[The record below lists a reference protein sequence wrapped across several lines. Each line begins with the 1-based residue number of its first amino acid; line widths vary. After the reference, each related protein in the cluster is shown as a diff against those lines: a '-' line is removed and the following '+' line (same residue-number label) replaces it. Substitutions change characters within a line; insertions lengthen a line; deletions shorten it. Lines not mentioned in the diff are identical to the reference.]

1 MFFITQQDRPCLLL
15 QQQHNQR
22 GVQQAVSRDSFRLLL
37 AVWLP
42 LRASWWP
49 WPWRAHS
56 WQATTATPTRRATWP
71 TRPRLPLL
79 LVPSLASPPCRPCQQ
94 YSQCPGAEG
103 PLWPSMARAIP
114 QLGPVKEQNLGVQAQ
129 HEDERSRQPPCFS
142 SATANRHS
150 ATARFHS
157 SCTPHARARHSPV
170 PRPCLPTRP
179 LILTWPVGCGR
190 LTGRLASRWLP
201 EHGHVSPPRRSPRQ
215 RAHAS
220 PANFGLLNNSPAC
233 YLLFGLLKSRSCVA
247 GLLNSHSVFL
257 STINRF

>member
-1 MFFITQQDRPCLLL
+1 
-15 QQQHNQR
+15 
-22 GVQQAVSRDSFRLLL
+22 
-37 AVWLP
+37 
-42 LRASWWP
+42 
-49 WPWRAHS
+49 
-56 WQATTATPTRRATWP
+56 
-71 TRPRLPLL
+71 
-79 LVPSLASPPCRPCQQ
+79 
-94 YSQCPGAEG
+94 
-103 PLWPSMARAIP
+103 MARAIP

-247 GLLNSHSVFL
+247 VPQVALPPMPAVPAVTVPQMTLPPMPAAPKVAVPLPPMPAIPSVLPKLTLPPMPAVVPSVVPKVALPPMPSVPTVNVPMPFAAPPP
-257 STINRF
+257 SA

>member
-1 MFFITQQDRPCLLL
+1 
-15 QQQHNQR
+15 
-22 GVQQAVSRDSFRLLL
+22 
-37 AVWLP
+37 
-42 LRASWWP
+42 
-49 WPWRAHS
+49 
-56 WQATTATPTRRATWP
+56 
-71 TRPRLPLL
+71 
-79 LVPSLASPPCRPCQQ
+79 
-94 YSQCPGAEG
+94 
-103 PLWPSMARAIP
+103 MARAIP

-220 PANFGLLNNSPAC
+220 PANFVPQVALPPMPAVPAVTVPQMT
-233 YLLFGLLKSRSCVA
+233 LPPMPAAPKVA
-247 GLLNSHSVFL
+247 VPLPPMPAIPSVLPKLTLPPMPAVVPSVVPKVALPPMPSVPTVNVPMPFAAPPP
-257 STINRF
+257 SA